1 MTKESAP
8 GSRYQLGRLREPS
21 LLESIR
27 LYLAYLHDKS
37 ADVCIAGKTSAS
49 IRLRLATEGLPA
61 RREELLNLYK
71 QFYLSYGLSEADA
84 DSDLYA
90 LRLQTQTE
98 RTAYL
103 QRARETHNKYIRP

>member
-37 ADVCIAGKTSAS
+37 ADVA
-49 IRLRLATEGLPA
+49 LRAKPAPALGCDSQPKAPA

-84 DSDLYA
+84 D
-90 LRLQTQTE
+90 LRPI
-98 RTAYL
+98 RT
-103 QRARETHNKYIRP
+103 TPPDPD

>member
-71 QFYLSYGLSEADA
+71 QFYLSTAFGGRR

-98 RTAYL
+98 RLLLT
-103 QRARETHNKYIRP
+103 ERP